1 MLVPPPDSTGSEDSS
16 VAKGFGI
23 SDLASLGFGQVGQLL
38 DTMDMMSKTWSAMA
52 LPAALDP
59 GASIDDLDKRINDLR
74 AIEQWLSL
82 NQNMLRNTIQA
93 LEVQRGTLAALQ
105 SFGQAMGASESRTEG
120 AQMPWDPARMAALF
134 AAAQRPAEGASTTGA
149 PATGDAEPDAAA
161 AAAEAAMP
169 RSGPEAASAAE
180 ADPAR
185 TGSAPVD
192 GNPLAQAWWNM
203 LNEQFQH
210 LASAAGGG
218 MVPTGEAAAGAGA
231 PAATDGPPATARRAR
246 KTKAGAPAG
255 RKRASRS
262 T

>member
-1 MLVPPPDSTGSEDSS
+1 M
-16 VAKGFGI
+16 AKGFGI

-105 SFGQAMGASESRTEG
+105 SFGQAMGADGRDG
-120 AQMPWDPARMAALF
+120 AMPWDPARLAALF
-134 AAAQRPAEGASTTGA
+134 AAAQRPTGA
-149 PATGDAEPDAAA
+149 APAGQGGAGTPATGAGEAGKAAA
-161 AAAEAAMP
+161 TSAGSQAA
-169 RSGPEAASAAE
+169 PEPASDEGRDAGTVKANPAS
-180 ADPAR
+180 ADPAQ
-185 TGSAPVD
+185 
-192 GNPLAQAWWNM
+192 LAQAWWNM

-210 LASAAGGG
+210 LASAAVGG
-218 MVPTGEAAAGAGA
+218 MVPTGDAAAGAAA